1 MASLFDIPLDG
12 PSFTIW
18 KSCELFLNDILQS
31 KFGCVAIVSGTASE
45 GYRSVMPIKKP
56 APVSEKRFEA
66 LVSGVKVSVH
76 KADLSNFPVDAV
88 VNAANEGLQHVG
100 GIALALSKAGGPQI
114 QEDSDEH
121 VRKFGVL
128 KTGEAI
134 ALPARLLPCK
144 VIIHA
149 VGPKISRHSPPNFRQ
164 AEQLLD
170 SAVLNSLRR
179 AEECHLKSVALP
191 AISSGLFGYPLP
203 QCADSIVR
211 SVRWFCEKSQ
221 VKYLKEILLVNI
233 DDRTVT
239 EMEKACKRIFSTH
252 SASSSAGNKTA
263 KTYHSST
270 HTVQLGTVQL
280 TLKQGQIEEQQTD
293 VIVNTAVK
301 DCWNSGQIS
310 RAILKKAGPKME
322 EELKSTRAANGSI
335 ITTGPYNLHCT
346 EVYHALCI
354 SKFNHKAH
362 QILSNAVS
370 ECLQS
375 AAAKS
380 HQSISFPAIGTGGL
394 NFEREEVAQIMTT
407 AVLEFAKNS
416 SKKMEVY
423 FVIYPSDH
431 NTFKAFEDR
440 MRSLQLETF
449 NPPPTKA
456 VTEQQDDGMGD
467 STAKLSVSG
476 SSEESRQEA
485 YAWLSDILIHRRVMR
500 EIQNNFITH
509 FGEEEYLQLTKIIC
523 QNNVAI
529 EEFLNQG
536 VARLILNG
544 DFIVNVAVACLAVEN
559 MLCKIQK
566 DFVNEEAKLLSSYT
580 NTNLQY
586 ERREIPNP
594 RSHFLATDFRSA
606 GLEIVKIKSV
616 ENPTLRMIFG
626 LKKNQ
631 MKSFTTRR
639 MLQRIPAHFCDMVSH
654 IGFQAEFAPPDEP
667 AQGQG
672 IYFTGKVSTAMNIW
686 SQAVSEYIYFV
697 EADVLTGK
705 SAPGKPDL
713 ILPPPVDVDPLVRY
727 DSLSGGG
734 DISVIFTG
742 YQALPL
748 HIITCKKT

>member
-1 MASLFDIPLDG
+1 
-12 PSFTIW
+12 SFMNFRNIFYHVY
-18 KSCELFLNDILQS
+18 L
-31 KFGCVAIVSGTASE
+31 IVSRKMTFTYFSAPSS
-45 GYRSVMPIKKP
+45 YRSVMPIKKP

-149 VGPKISRHSPPNFRQ
+149 VGPKISRHSPPNFQ
-164 AEQLLD
+164 
-170 SAVLNSLRR
+170 
-179 AEECHLKSVALP
+179 ECHLKSVALP

-252 SASSSAGNKTA
+252 SLFAG
-263 KTYHSST
+263 
-270 HTVQLGTVQL
+270 
-280 TLKQGQIEEQQTD
+280 I
-293 VIVNTAVK
+293 
-301 DCWNSGQIS
+301 C
-310 RAILKKAGPKME
+310 
-322 EELKSTRAANGSI
+322 
-335 ITTGPYNLHCT
+335 
-346 EVYHALCI
+346 
-354 SKFNHKAH
+354 
-362 QILSNAVS
+362 
-370 ECLQS
+370 
-375 AAAKS
+375 
-380 HQSISFPAIGTGGL
+380 
-394 NFEREEVAQIMTT
+394 
-407 AVLEFAKNS
+407 
-416 SKKMEVY
+416 
-423 FVIYPSDH
+423 
-431 NTFKAFEDR
+431 
-440 MRSLQLETF
+440 
-449 NPPPTKA
+449 
-456 VTEQQDDGMGD
+456 
-467 STAKLSVSG
+467 
-476 SSEESRQEA
+476 
-485 YAWLSDILIHRRVMR
+485 
-500 EIQNNFITH
+500 EIF
-509 FGEEEYLQLTKIIC
+509 F
-523 QNNVAI
+523 
-529 EEFLNQG
+529 FL
-536 VARLILNG
+536 L
-544 DFIVNVAVACLAVEN
+544 
-559 MLCKIQK
+559 
-566 DFVNEEAKLLSSYT
+566 
-580 NTNLQY
+580 
-586 ERREIPNP
+586 
-594 RSHFLATDFRSA
+594 
-606 GLEIVKIKSV
+606 KIKSV

-654 IGFQAEFAPPDEP
+654 IGFQAEFAPPDGNAWQP